1 MRTQTIACWV
11 VATSLQCC
19 LGQSDT
25 NILSV
30 GEWSAPVAC
39 ALWPLRGRLLIYGP
53 ESEKQK
59 QVAGLRIYLELQHVP
74 KVPFA
79 NMLSVAVFNE
89 RSTAILFEMR
99 DGHDK
104 PAEERTMLASGPPPY
119 PFSVTL
125 PPDSTLRLRVPGVG
139 ARLEREGL
147 LIWGPGTRGWLIRSG
162 DTHDYYLSGILTVS
176 LRWERMTRGGP
187 NTNVLWGNVR
197 SIETHSNHPRARL
210 G

>member
-1 MRTQTIACWV
+1 MRRQAIACCVV
-11 VATSLQCC
+11 VASLQCC
-19 LGQSDT
+19 LGQLDP

-30 GEWSAPVAC
+30 GEWSAPVAD
-39 ALWPLRGRLLIYGP
+39 AAWPLRGRLLIYGP
-53 ESEKQK
+53 ESEGQK
-59 QVAGLRIYLELQHVP
+59 QAPGLGLRIYLELQHVADSP
-74 KVPFA
+74 RA
-79 NMLSVAVFNE
+79 NKLAMGVFT
-89 RSTAILFEMR
+89 RSSTAILFEMR

-162 DTHDYYLSGILTVS
+162 DTHDYYLSGTLS
-176 LRWERMTRGGP
+176 LP
-187 NTNVLWGNVR
+187 KTNQSDLDYHPWQGTLHLPKVR
-197 SIETHSNHPRARL
+197 IPVKKLMKR
-210 G
+210 

>member
-1 MRTQTIACWV
+1 MLA
-11 VATSLQCC
+11 
-19 LGQSDT
+19 
-25 NILSV
+25 
-30 GEWSAPVAC
+30 EWLAPVAC
-39 ALWPLRGRLLIYGP
+39 ALWPLCGRLLIYGP

-125 PPDSTLRLRVPGVG
+125 PPDSTLRLRVPGVEH
-139 ARLEREGL
+139 ALNEK
-147 LIWGPGTRGWLIRSG
+147 
-162 DTHDYYLSGILTVS
+162 
-176 LRWERMTRGGP
+176 
-187 NTNVLWGNVR
+187 
-197 SIETHSNHPRARL
+197 AC
-210 G
+210 